1 MSSNNKKK
9 TCSTRESLLRAAC
22 EVFAAKGYHDATVA
36 EICERAGANIA
47 AVNYHFGDKEAL
59 YREAWRMSFQESM
72 EKYPPD
78 GGVGPEAPLEQQFR
92 AHVLAMLQRCIDPD
106 SFEFEIMLKEF
117 ANPTGLLFEVV
128 HKALEPLRLKFLS
141 LIRGLLGPQASDQQ
155 VEMCMMS
162 VRSQCFDVR
171 HHARH
176 RRMTPKPELAPPS
189 LVDAVGLEAI
199 ADHIVR
205 FSLAGIRDIRNQ
217 IQTENCNQSYK

>member
-1 MSSNNKKK
+1 MASHNKKK
-9 TCSTRESLLRAAC
+9 SGSTRDSLLRAAC
-22 EVFAAKGYHDATVA
+22 EVFADKGFRYATVA

-47 AVNYHFGDKEAL
+47 AVNYHFGDKETL
-59 YREAWRMSFQESM
+59 YRQAWQMSFQESM

-78 GGVGPEAPLEQQFR
+78 GGVGADAPLEEQFY
-92 AHVLAMLQRCIDPD
+92 AHVLAMLQRGVDPD

-128 HKALEPLRLKFLS
+128 HQAIEPLRQRFLA
-141 LIRGLLGPQASDQQ
+141 LIRGLLGPQATDQQ
-155 VEMCMMS
+155 VEMCLMS

-171 HHARH
+171 HLARH
-176 RRMTPKPELAPPS
+176 RRLTPWPEQIPPS

-205 FSLAGIRDIRNQ
+205 FSLAGIRDIRDR
-217 IQTENCNQSYK
+217 IQTENR

>member
-1 MSSNNKKK
+1 MTSDNKKK
-9 TCSTRESLLRAAC
+9 TNSTRESLLRVAC
-22 EVFAAKGYHDATVA
+22 EVFAAKGFRYATVA

-47 AVNYHFGDKEAL
+47 AVNYHFGDKETL
-59 YREAWRMSFQESM
+59 YRQAWQMSFQESM

-78 GGVGPEAPLEQQFR
+78 GGVGLDAPLEQQFR
-92 AHVLAMLQRCIDPD
+92 AHVLAMLQRGVDPD

-128 HKALEPLRLKFLS
+128 HQSIEPLRQRFVT
-141 LIRGLLGPQASDQQ
+141 LIRGLLGPQATDQQ

-171 HHARH
+171 HLARH

-205 FSLAGIRDIRNQ
+205 FSLAGIQDIRSQ
-217 IQTENCNQSYK
+217 IQTGNSNQSR